1 MLTFSLQNDHY
12 FLQFTI
18 YFLFFFLKYLQGYSR
33 TRELDSEEL
42 LEQLPALQQL
52 LYRLIGCRVAYREL
66 AIYLFHP
73 NMCTNLVFIIL
84 IHLCKIIYVAFWL
97 YSQKEQLSS
106 TTLYSMRWPWYDLQ
120 VQFCFIFSQIWKC
133 YLIVNGVSKR
143 EL

>member
-73 NMCTNLVFIIL
+73 NMCTNLVFILL
-84 IHLCKIIYVAFWL
+84 IHLCKIIYVAF
-97 YSQKEQLSS
+97 
-106 TTLYSMRWPWYDLQ
+106 
-120 VQFCFIFSQIWKC
+120 
-133 YLIVNGVSKR
+133 
-143 EL
+143 